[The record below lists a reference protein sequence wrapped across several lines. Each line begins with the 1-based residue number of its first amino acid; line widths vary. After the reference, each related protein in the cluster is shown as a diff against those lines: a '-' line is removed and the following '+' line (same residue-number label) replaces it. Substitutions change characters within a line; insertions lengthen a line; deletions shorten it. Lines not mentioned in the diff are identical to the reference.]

1 MARRSRSTE
10 GLSLAAVAEL
20 VGGELEGDPERIVD
34 GVAEIELAS
43 AGDIAFLA
51 DRKRLRALSTT
62 NAAAVLLSPEL
73 HFGQAPPSENVGL
86 IRVGDPYC
94 AVALVLDAL
103 YPLQPAINSI
113 HGSAAIDPGAHL
125 AKDVAVGAHVEIG
138 IDAVIGA
145 RSEIGHGCTIGR
157 AVQLGEDC
165 VVYPNVT
172 VYEGTRIGDRVVLHA
187 GVVIG
192 ADGFGFA
199 RDGSDQLKIPQIGG
213 VVIEDDVD
221 IGANSCVDRGT
232 LRDTR
237 VGAGTKIDNLV
248 QIGHNCDI
256 GRQCAI
262 SAQTGLSGS
271 TVLEDGVIVGGNVG
285 TAGHQVIGAGSML
298 AARSGVHGD
307 LPAGSVVGGS
317 PHMEIGL
324 WRRVIASLAKLPEFR
339 RRVRRLEKA
348 LENRCEE

>member
-1 MARRSRSTE
+1 MARRSRSIA
-10 GLSLAAVAEL
+10 GLRLTALADL
-20 VGGELEGDPERIVD
+20 VDGTLEGDPERIVA
-34 GVAEIELAS
+34 GVAEIELATER
-43 AGDIAFLA
+43 DIVFVT
-51 DRKRLRALSTT
+51 DSKRARALATT
-62 NAAAVLLSPEL
+62 CAAAVLVPQEL
-73 HFGQAPPSENVGL
+73 EVAQHTPGKGINL
-86 IRVGDPYC
+86 IRVEDPYC

-103 YPLQPAINSI
+103 YPLQPTTSGI
-113 HGSAAIDPGAHL
+113 HASARIDPGADL
-125 AKDVAVGAHVEIG
+125 ATDVAVGAHVEIG
-138 IDAVIGA
+138 AAAVIGA
-145 RSEIGHGCTIGR
+145 RSQIGHGCTIAPGVR
-157 AVQLGEDC
+157 LGEDC
-165 VVYPNVT
+165 TLYPNVT

-199 RDGSDQLKIPQIGG
+199 RHGSHQRKIPQIGG
-213 VVIEDDVD
+213 VILEDDVD
-221 IGANSCVDRGT
+221 IGANSCIDRGT

-256 GRQCAI
+256 GRHCAI
-262 SAQTGLSGS
+262 SGQAGLSGS

-285 TAGHQVIGAGSML
+285 TSGHQVIGAGSML

-307 LPAGSVVGGS
+307 LPPGSVVGGS

-324 WRRVIASLAKLPEFR
+324 WRRVVGTLTKLPELR

-348 LENRCEE
+348 AESRGEE